1 MDVVLI
7 PTWRRPEYLQLCL
20 EHLAAAEG
28 GPDKQVIISHD
39 RHRNDAAD
47 VQAEVKLAY
56 EVAAGF
62 TDKFKGLVF
71 EIRDPHP
78 YIGNPCNF
86 LELYKRAYASA
97 VNYRYVYLVEDDVLV
112 TPDFF
117 RWHETVQERGD
128 YFCTVGWHCIRNP
141 EIRPS
146 TDPTEYIESLRDF
159 SSIGVC
165 WKREKL
171 AALVAHATPDF
182 YSNMRVYLA
191 KAFPGSPISPGTW
204 TEQAGVITRLL
215 HEKKDRLVAWP
226 SMRRLSH
233 VGISGYHRPG
243 GHKFD
248 GPLEKRV
255 ADLRAAHLKG
265 TINSL
270 NKDPFD
276 DIDKAI
282 TVPEWDAKDLH
293 VVQQVKHEAG
303 KV

>member
-1 MDVVLI
+1 MDVILI
-7 PTWRRPEYLQLCL
+7 PTWLRPEYLQLCL
-20 EHLAAAEG
+20 EHIEAAG
-28 GPDKQVIISHD
+28 GQDKEIIVMHD
-39 RHRNDAAD
+39 RHTKDGPN
-47 VQAEVKLAY
+47 VQAEIKLAY
-56 EVAAGF
+56 EVV
-62 TDKFKGLVF
+62 TSFKSRLNISF
-71 EIRDPHP
+71 EVRDPHP

-86 LELYKRAYASA
+86 LQLYKRAYLGGP
-97 VNYRYVYLVEDDVLV
+97 YRYIYLIEDDVLV

-146 TDPTEYIESLRDF
+146 IDPTEYIESLRDF

-165 WKREKL
+165 WKHEKL
-171 AALVAHATPDF
+171 AALVKHATPEF
-182 YSNMRVYLA
+182 YQNMRGYLA
-191 KAFPGSPISPGTW
+191 KAFPGSPINPGTW

-215 HEKKDRLVAWP
+215 HEKKDRMIAWP

-233 VGISGYHRPG
+233 VGVSGYHRPG

-255 ADLRAAHLKG
+255 ADLREAHVKG

-270 NKDPFD
+270 SKDPFD

-282 TVPEWDAKDLH
+282 TIPEWDAKDLH

-303 KV
+303 KI